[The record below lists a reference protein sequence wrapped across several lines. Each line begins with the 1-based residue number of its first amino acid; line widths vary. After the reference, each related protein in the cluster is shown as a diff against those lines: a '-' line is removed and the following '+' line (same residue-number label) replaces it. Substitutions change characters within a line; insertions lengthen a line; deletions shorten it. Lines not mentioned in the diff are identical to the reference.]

1 MGFGRL
7 QQLLELKDYVPPS
20 TKCNASSPH
29 SVLISNATLA
39 WEMDEEKP
47 AGKAKKKGELNSL
60 EKVKKSD
67 METTEEG
74 NFLNTLFDV
83 NLTVPR

>member
-1 MGFGRL
+1 M
-7 QQLLELKDYVPPS
+7 V
-20 TKCNASSPH
+20 
-29 SVLISNATLA
+29 ISNATLA

-47 AGKAKKKGELNSL
+47 AGKAKKKVELNSL